1 MTGTM
6 AIKFQHEFQKEQ
18 AVSRPQQTEMS
29 SGGEGTNCGCLV
41 LSSYS
46 EVKMSVPGNT
56 ILDLK
61 KNHSK
66 FSSDRVTV
74 TSLT

>member
-18 AVSRPQQTEMS
+18 VVSRPRQTEMS
-29 SGGEGTNCGCLV
+29 SGGEGTNCGFLV

-56 ILDLK
+56 ILD
-61 KNHSK
+61 
-66 FSSDRVTV
+66 
-74 TSLT
+74 

>member
-61 KNHSK
+61 KKHSK